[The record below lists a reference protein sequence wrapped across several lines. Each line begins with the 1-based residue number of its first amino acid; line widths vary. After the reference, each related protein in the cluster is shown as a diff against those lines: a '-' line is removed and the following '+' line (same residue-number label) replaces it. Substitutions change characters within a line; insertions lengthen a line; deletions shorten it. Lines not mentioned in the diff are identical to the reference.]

1 MISALFTFGVIAV
14 STVPAVIVKNII
26 CGKLRAAEREAHR
39 AEAARDMRQ
48 MNELY
53 NLITEEGTGV

>member
-1 MISALFTFGVIAV
+1 MFTFGVIAV
-14 STVPAVIVKNII
+14 AAVPAVIVKNII

-53 NLITEEGTGV
+53 NLIIEEGAGI

>member
-14 STVPAVIVKNII
+14 AAVPAVIVKNII

-53 NLITEEGTGV
+53 NLIIEEGAGV

>member
-1 MISALFTFGVIAV
+1 MISALFIFGLIAV
-14 STVPAVIVKNII
+14 AAVPAVIVKNII

-53 NLITEEGTGV
+53 NLIIEEGAGV

>member
-14 STVPAVIVKNII
+14 AAVPAVIVKNII

-39 AEAARDMRQ
+39 AEAKRDMQQ

-53 NLITEEGTGV
+53 NLIIEEGAGV

>member
-14 STVPAVIVKNII
+14 AAVPAVIVKNII

-53 NLITEEGTGV
+53 NLIIEEGAGI

>member
-14 STVPAVIVKNII
+14 AAIPAVIVKNII

-53 NLITEEGTGV
+53 NLIIEEGAGI

>member
-1 MISALFTFGVIAV
+1 MINALFIFGVIAV
-14 STVPAVIVKNII
+14 AAVPAVIVKNII
-26 CGKLRAAEREAHR
+26 CGKLRAAEREEHR

-53 NLITEEGTGV
+53 

>member
-14 STVPAVIVKNII
+14 AAVPAVIVKNII
-26 CGKLRAAEREAHR
+26 CGKFRAAEREAHR

-53 NLITEEGTGV
+53 KLITEEGAGI